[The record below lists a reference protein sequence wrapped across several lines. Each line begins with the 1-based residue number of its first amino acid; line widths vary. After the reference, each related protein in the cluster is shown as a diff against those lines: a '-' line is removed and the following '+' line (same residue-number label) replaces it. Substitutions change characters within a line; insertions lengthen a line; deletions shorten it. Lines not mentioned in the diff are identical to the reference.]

1 MSTSGLKA
9 IAPVPTAAD
18 FLDIVL
24 SKTQRKTPTVIH
36 KNFKISRIRNFYMRK
51 VKFTQDSFD
60 EKLGAILSE
69 FPMLDD
75 LHPFLSSLMNVLY
88 DKNHYK
94 LALGQLRTARHL
106 IDQVAK
112 DYVRLLKFGDSLYRC
127 KQLKRAALGRMA
139 TVMRRQKDPLAYLEQ
154 VRQHISRLPAID
166 PNTRTLLICG
176 YPNVGKSSFINKVTR
191 ADVDVQPY
199 AFTTKSLFVGHLD
212 YKYLRWQVIDTPG
225 ILDHPLEEMNTI
237 EMQSITALAHLKS
250 CVLYFMDL
258 SEQCGYTVEAQC
270 KLFHSIKPLFSGKPT
285 MLVINKTDVTRLED
299 LTPDNR
305 ALVQEIIDAEG
316 MQCVQVSCYSEEGVM
331 DLKNKACDALLAQR
345 VDAKLK
351 GSKINTVINRIHV
364 AQPKPRDDVVREPFI
379 PEAVKLRTKYDR
391 NDPDRR
397 KLEKDVELEEGGA
410 GVYNINLKKNYIL
423 ANDEWKNDVI
433 PEIMDGKNIADFID
447 PDIAEKLEALE
458 REEEMLEAEG
468 FYDDQEDMFDSED
481 EREAAAAKVALG
493 HKLEAQSKKKMKNK
507 ARLPRTA
514 GLRTLTDLTT
524 DLTKAGIDPS
534 RIQERAVMIAKM
546 RAAERKRKRD
556 EDEEGM
562 DVDDDDDD
570 DDDAASQ
577 EERQGETMDVDV
589 DGGEDDGTPRKR
601 GKANSGAVIAR
612 TRAPRSNRQLAGL
625 RDEAVRSTTTTH
637 SWWMLMALI
646 FWALHHSK
654 RPRQCGYGILV
665 SGGVTC
671 SQKQVRATAR
681 SELKWC
687 ACFFPF

>member
-60 EKLGAILSE
+60 EKLSAILSE

-106 IDQVAK
+106 IDHVAK
-112 DYVRLLKFGDSLYRC
+112 DYVRLLKFGDSFVPVVPDGTQNLIH
-127 KQLKRAALGRMA
+127 RMA

-212 YKYLRWQVIDTPG
+212 YKYLRWQ
-225 ILDHPLEEMNTI
+225 EMNTI

-258 SEQCGYTVEAQC
+258 SEQCGYIPSKHRYC
-270 KLFHSIKPLFSGKPT
+270 KLFHSIKPLFAGKPT
-285 MLVINKTDVTRLED
+285 ILVINKIGCYTPRRPYPRITDRLCKRS
-299 LTPDNR
+299 LTLR
-305 ALVQEIIDAEG
+305 GV
-316 MQCVQVSCYSEEGVM
+316 QCVQVSCYSEEGVM

-351 GSKINTVINRIHV
+351 GNKIDTIINRIHV

-379 PEAVKLRTKYDR
+379 PETVKLRKRYNK

-397 KLEKDVELEEGGA
+397 KLERDIELEEGGA
-410 GVYNINLKKNYIL
+410 GVYNVNLKKDYML
-423 ANDEWKNDVI
+423 ASDEWKNDVI

-468 FYDDQEDMFDSED
+468 YYDEHEEMFDSED
-481 EREAAAAKVALG
+481 EREATAKKNARRPQARG
-493 HKLEAQSKKKMKNK
+493 TEQKKMKNK
-507 ARLPRTA
+507 ARLSTHGGPSHADRLD
-514 GLRTLTDLTT
+514 GRP
-524 DLTKAGIDPS
+524 DPS
-534 RIQERAVMIAKM
+534 GHRPEPPARAREK
-546 RAAERKRKRD
+546 
-556 EDEEGM
+556 
-562 DVDDDDDD
+562 
-570 DDDAASQ
+570 
-577 EERQGETMDVDV
+577 GETMMDV
-589 DGGEDDGTPRKR
+589 DGGEGPGTRQKR
-601 GKANSGAVIAR
+601 SKANSGAVIMRKHA
-612 TRAPRSNRQLAGL
+612 RAPRSNRQLAGL
-625 RDEAVRSTTTTH
+625 RDEAQASRAARLRNLGQRGRN
-637 SWWMLMALI
+637 MLAKAGESDRAIRVKMPKHL
-646 FWALHHSK
+646 FSGK
-654 RPRQCGYGILV
+654 RK
-665 SGGVTC
+665 GGKTN
-671 SQKQVRATAR
+671 RR
-681 SELKWC
+681 
-687 ACFFPF
+687 